1 MAVAVAFF
9 ALYLHGRAPTGAS
22 CAQLSSISFIGAE
35 RAPERP
41 PHKRRGCRRAAATR
55 RLAWVRTAALAPK
68 ASIGPRDSR
77 GRCPYLRH
85 SDELATAGPVC
96 IFHCCTASFGARR
109 AGSVSSP
116 VMASLVKAAPIG
128 RVLARRRMVGRLPC
142 QPTQIYRIR

>member
-68 ASIGPRDSR
+68 ASIG
-77 GRCPYLRH
+77 
-85 SDELATAGPVC
+85 LATAGPVC